1 MTKISPLSGF
11 PEFLSEGRIIEQSV
25 IDTVRRIFELH
36 GFASLETRA
45 VEPMDQL
52 LRKGEI
58 DKEVYV
64 LRRLHAED
72 GSEGQAAGLGLH
84 FDLTVPFAR
93 YVLERAGHL
102 EFPFRRYQIQKVWR
116 GE

>member
-11 PEFLSEGRIIEQSV
+11 PEFLSEGRIIEQCV

-36 GFASLETRA
+36 GFASLETRS
-45 VEPMDQL
+45 VEPLDQL

-64 LRRLHAED
+64 LRRLHAGED
-72 GSEGQAAGLGLH
+72 DADSWLGLH
-84 FDLTVPFAR
+84 YDLTV
-93 YVLERAGHL
+93 L
-102 EFPFRRYQIQKVWR
+102 
-116 GE
+116 

>member
-1 MTKISPLSGF
+1 MARIAPLSGF
-11 PEFLSEGRIIEQSV
+11 PEWLPAERVVEQSV
-25 IDTVRRIFELH
+25 LDTLRRVYELH
-36 GFASLETRA
+36 GFSSLETRA
-45 VEPMDQL
+45 VEPLDQL

-64 LRRLHAED
+64 LRRMQAEER
-72 GSEGQAAGLGLH
+72 EGDKGLGLH

-102 EFPFRRYQIQKVWR
+102 EFPFR
-116 GE
+116 